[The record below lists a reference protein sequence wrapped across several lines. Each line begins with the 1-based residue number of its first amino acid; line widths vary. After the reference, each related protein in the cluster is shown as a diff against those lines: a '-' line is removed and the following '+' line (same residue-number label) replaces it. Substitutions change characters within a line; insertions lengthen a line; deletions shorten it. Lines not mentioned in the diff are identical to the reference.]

1 MILAAMMGF
10 FPHWCHI
17 GLYTIGPALYQS
29 RSRVTGVGLAIGV
42 GRLGAIAAP
51 LCGWSPAGGES
62 RVGKLDLRRVC
73 NAAGFGCICRALH
86 IASEC
91 PSGDIGQRPTDAPAM
106 VVSTMGREGDAGE
119 GKFLEGGFEQGSF
132 G

>member
-1 MILAAMMGF
+1 MAQPCTNRGRGYWSWAGDR
-10 FPHWCHI
+10 C
-17 GLYTIGPALYQS
+17 
-29 RSRVTGVGLAIGV
+29 

-51 LCGWSPAGGES
+51 FAGGLLLEANLEVS
-62 RVGKLDLRRVC
+62 LICRRVC

-86 IASEC
+86 IAS
-91 PSGDIGQRPTDAPAM
+91 SVLQVILVRGRPTSAM

-119 GKFLEGGFEQGSF
+119 GKFLKVDLNRAVF